1 MISNIWIDFNV
12 VDQDGRTRFH
22 YTCYYGYVSVSIPI
36 QLASLALIFVT
47 IWHTSLVFKNV
58 YNLFSPGCKT
68 FQRCFQMTSNSLGL
82 TLNPSPLSHTFV
94 YSLSSKGCRILKRC
108 SISLKQMRSPC
119 RRSSDR
125 CCSEF
130 VTKCEMSIASLLP
143 SNVVTA
149 FPRLLATRHTMLRL
163 THQ

>member
-1 MISNIWIDFNV
+1 MLLRICFCFHTNTARFARFNFC
-12 VDQDGRTRFH
+12 DWMAHWPSF
-22 YTCYYGYVSVSIPI
+22 S
-36 QLASLALIFVT
+36 
-47 IWHTSLVFKNV
+47 KNV

-94 YSLSSKGCRILKRC
+94 YSRSTKGCRILKRC
-108 SISLKQMRSPC
+108 SISLKRMRSPC

-130 VTKCEMSIASLLP
+130 VTKCEMSIASLLLP

>member
-1 MISNIWIDFNV
+1 MLLRIFWSC
-12 VDQDGRTRFH
+12 Q
-22 YTCYYGYVSVSIPI
+22 VSVFIPM
-36 QLASLALIFVT
+36 QLASLALISVT
-47 IWHTSLVFKNV
+47 EWWHTSLVFPRTFIL
-58 YNLFSPGCKT
+58 YNLFSSGCKT

-94 YSLSSKGCRILKRC
+94 YSRSTKGCRILKRC
-108 SISLKQMRSPC
+108 SISLKRMRSPC